1 MDLTSRL
8 RSIVRP
14 SSKPVRELTY
24 EPDDGYRHGASLD
37 VERAGEALGGVPLRR
52 RSATCL
58 VIDRRYEGDRWHGP
72 CGWRTAS

>member
-24 EPDDGYRHGASLD
+24 EPDDGYGSAASLD
-37 VERAGEALGGVPLRR
+37 IERAGAALGGVPLQ
-52 RSATCL
+52 TPFGNCL
-58 VIDRRYEGDRWHGP
+58 VIDRRYEGDR
-72 CGWRTAS
+72 